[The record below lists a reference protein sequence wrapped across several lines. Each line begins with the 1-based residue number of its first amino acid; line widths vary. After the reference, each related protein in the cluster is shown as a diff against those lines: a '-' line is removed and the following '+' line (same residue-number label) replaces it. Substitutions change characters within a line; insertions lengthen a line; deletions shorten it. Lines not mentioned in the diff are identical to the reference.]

1 MDQNIKISRG
11 CQVQNP
17 QMCSREG
24 ERERERETKRR
35 KKCFCAFRLCA
46 WNGPATLNV
55 RFLPL
60 LYFSTSSCFSLYS
73 LHSIHSQSIQLW
85 GLDQNGNLWNSEL
98 GLHCRNFPKCN
109 NRATYCV
116 RCRLEV
122 AVKFQA
128 CILYPQISRSHCPS

>member
-1 MDQNIKISRG
+1 MDQNIKFPEDVKFRILR
-11 CQVQNP
+11 CVP
-17 QMCSREG
+17 
-24 ERERERETKRR
+24 ERERERERD
-35 KKCFCAFRLCA
+35 KKKKKVFLCLSPLCLERSR
-46 WNGPATLNV
+46 NFKCPV
-55 RFLPL
+55 SPSPL
-60 LYFSTSSCFSLYS
+60 LLNFFLLFSLS
-73 LHSIHSQSIQLW
+73 LYTALGFGPERQFMECKTCTSK
-85 GLDQNGNLWNSEL
+85 L